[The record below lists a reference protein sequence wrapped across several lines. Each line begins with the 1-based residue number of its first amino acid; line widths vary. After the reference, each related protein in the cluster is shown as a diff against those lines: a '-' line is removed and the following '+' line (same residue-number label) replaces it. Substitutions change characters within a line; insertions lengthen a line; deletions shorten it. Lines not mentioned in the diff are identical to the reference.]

1 MKTKLILVAVLVTA
15 AAFWTY
21 AQTTDSKPD
30 PRVDKLLEQ
39 HEQMLKNQ
47 AEILKN
53 QADMMRSLETI
64 GAGVQSLRRRSS

>member
-1 MKTKLILVAVLVTA
+1 MKTKVILVALLVAA

-21 AQTTDSKPD
+21 AQTGESKSD

-39 HEQMLKNQ
+39 HEQLLKNQ

-64 GAGVQSLRRRSS
+64 NTGLQQLRRRSS